1 MYAFFTLE
9 EVQLANLSFFHRK
22 EPNKS
27 INADEAVAHGAAVQ
41 AAILTGDTSEETQD
55 LLLLDVAPL
64 CMYIKTAGDIFSAY
78 AKNQPGVIIQV
89 YEGEQAQRKDN
100 NLLEEFELRGIPPAP
115 CDVPQIKVTFDVD
128 INGIL
133 NVSAANKTTEEIE
146 RMVNEAKKYK
156 AEDEAA
162 ALRIQVKNGLESYSC
177 NLRNSI

>member
-1 MYAFFTLE
+1 MS
-9 EVQLANLSFFHRK
+9 V
-22 EPNKS
+22 
-27 INADEAVAHGAAVQ
+27 
-41 AAILTGDTSEETQD
+41 
-55 LLLLDVAPL
+55 
-64 CMYIKTAGDIFSAY
+64 YIPTIPTKKGDIFSAY

-133 NVSAANKTTEEIE
+133 NVSAANKTTGKSNKITITNDK